1 MGRASH
7 PHLDGPHVEDSPR
20 PRGTT
25 WHSRGRTAAASR
37 AKGGP
42 PTRSGGDTPQQRPTT
57 ATTPYSIGPP
67 HRHTPQSPQQQP
79 HQTAPDPPARP
90 QTQSGRDRKPAEAQA
105 AQSSPDTAAGP
116 QTESTQQ
123 EEAEASRVKQQPTR
137 ERLTWRTLPG
147 HGHGTAKSRRRQT
160 RSSEATEGG
169 RSPQQPDQAG
179 GRRKSNTS
187 FLLLLVRSQS
197 SLSQTSW
204 PSEDPPDH
212 NALVQTHATRPE
224 RGDAA
229 DAQDTGSGAVRRR
242 EGKRTAEREEG
253 TQPPAPTARQAR
265 RKRTWA
271 ARCRGSRRR
280 GSPATRRGTQ
290 EGQGR
295 RGAQP
300 LEEGTSQMAEL
311 MRSHTEE
318 NLGKRVPISTRGT
331 AEQRGRSGWWGL
343 KRSWRAA

>member
-7 PHLDGPHVEDSPR
+7 PHLGGPHVEDSPR

-197 SLSQTSW
+197 SLSETSW

-229 DAQDTGSGAVRRR
+229 DAQDAGSGAVRRR

-295 RGAQP
+295 RGAQA